1 MQEEQLEEALQ
12 EDLLRRSILRVPSE
26 PVVRDRD
33 RVYGDCLPKFLQP
46 AIRCVA
52 VTYTRSTR
60 KRCAPNTDMKNV
72 WVWRARQ
79 KHISG
84 QGWVGVGG

>member
-1 MQEEQLEEALQ
+1 MWPTAISVAL
-12 EDLLRRSILRVPSE
+12 
-26 PVVRDRD
+26 VRDRD

-84 QGWVGVGG
+84 QGWVGVGE